1 MTILHK
7 PEPYVQEC
15 PTCNIRFKYSDDD
28 IHLSE
33 ESHKFGVV
41 LCDYR
46 NGFIICPSCGEILSP
61 LKAKPIS
68 TDEDEFGI
76 LALYI
81 PCLRDAYKE
90 VLGNKITEENL
101 DKINALAL
109 EKFFFRRDLI
119 NTTK

>member
-7 PEPYVQEC
+7 LEPYVQEC
-15 PTCNIRFKYSDDD
+15 PTCNARFKYSDDD
-28 IHLSE
+28 IRPSE

-61 LKAKPIS
+61 SKAKFIS
-68 TDEDEFGI
+68 TDEDEFGT
-76 LALYI
+76 LMLYI
-81 PCLRDAYKE
+81 PCLRDAYEE
-90 VLGNKITEENL
+90 VLGDKITEENL